1 MLINGLEVNR
11 DNLQNRSCGSLRN
24 MQGTLVHNVGQDLGD
39 TEEEKLMMKL
49 ISIEIKRQV
58 KVRNINTAA
67 DKKKRWTI
75 KHWQTIKRQTEPLRS
90 GGKD

>member
-90 GGKD
+90 GGK